1 MLNAK
6 RAAASTDGTRS
17 VRRTAAILR
26 TVLSWGPTGAT
37 LKEVTRVTALH
48 TATAHRI
55 LTALSG
61 EGFLDYDARR
71 RTYTA
76 GVALL
81 TSATLVRDMFG
92 LTHAARSSM
101 DRLVGLRPSGVFLG
115 IRCGNDALC
124 VDVRLGPESILPARL
139 HVNDR
144 WPRGVGSFSMAM
156 LAFLPPAEVS
166 QILTANKNQLT
177 RYPELAPHKLRR
189 LVHQTRSR
197 GYALARART
206 PPRTTGLAV
215 PIFDPKHR
223 PVASLCLVLP
233 AERSGPEQRDSL
245 VDALMTE
252 ARTIA
257 ERWWSA
263 DTEMPAP
270 NW

>member
-1 MLNAK
+1 
-6 RAAASTDGTRS
+6 
-17 VRRTAAILR
+17 
-26 TVLSWGPTGAT
+26 VLSWGPTGAT
-37 LKEVTRVTALH
+37 LKEVAKTTALH

-55 LTALSG
+55 LTALLG

-76 GVALL
+76 GAALL

-92 LTHAARSSM
+92 LTHAARPSM
-101 DRLVGLRPSGVFLG
+101 DRLVGLRPNGVFLG

-124 VDVRLGPESILPARL
+124 VDVRLGPESTLPARL

-144 WPRGVGSFSMAM
+144 WPLGVGSFSMAI
-156 LAFLPPAEVS
+156 LAFLPLGEVS
-166 QILTANKNQLT
+166 QILAANKTQLT

-189 LVHQTRSR
+189 LVQQTRGR
-197 GYALARART
+197 GYALARAKT
-206 PPRTTGLAV
+206 PPRTMGLAV
-215 PIFDPKHR
+215 PIFDPKRH

-233 AERSGPEQRDSL
+233 ADRSGPEQREAL
-245 VDALMTE
+245 VDALTAE
-252 ARTIA
+252 ARTVA
-257 ERWWSA
+257 ERWWNA